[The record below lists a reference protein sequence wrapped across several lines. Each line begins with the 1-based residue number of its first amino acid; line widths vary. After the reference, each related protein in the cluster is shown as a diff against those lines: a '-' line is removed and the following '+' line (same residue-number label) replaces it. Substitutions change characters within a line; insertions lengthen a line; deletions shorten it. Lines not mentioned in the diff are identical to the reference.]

1 MLRCFL
7 ACHCA
12 VCLGRAGVVLSVDL
26 PMNIVQNW
34 GGRSGQGTTGSRW
47 VGAGNQGDL
56 EPGSFC
62 LVFKHIS

>member
-1 MLRCFL
+1 M
-7 ACHCA
+7 
-12 VCLGRAGVVLSVDL
+12 VLSVDL